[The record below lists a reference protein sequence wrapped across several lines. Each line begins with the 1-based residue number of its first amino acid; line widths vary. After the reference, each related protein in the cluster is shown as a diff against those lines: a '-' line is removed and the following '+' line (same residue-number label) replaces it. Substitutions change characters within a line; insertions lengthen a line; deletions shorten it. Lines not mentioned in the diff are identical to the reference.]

1 MQLDEQ
7 RAPQIEESVPLGEGV
22 RRDTMTINMGP
33 QHPSTH
39 GVLRLVLT
47 LDGETIVKALPDIGY
62 LHTGMEKTMESK
74 SYFKALVITDRMDY
88 LAPLCNNLA
97 YALAVEK
104 LLNLEVP
111 ERAVYAR
118 VILAELQRIASHLVW
133 LGSSAL
139 DLGAQSVFLYCF
151 RERELIL
158 DIFELCSGVRMMTS
172 YIMPGGLQADLP
184 EDFDAQVRAFLAIFP
199 ARLREYHDLLTNNR
213 LWIDRT
219 KGIAP
224 LSAADAIKYGCSGAT
239 VRGSGVAYDV
249 RKAFPYSGYERFDF
263 DIPVGSNGDVYDRY
277 LIRMMEMEQS
287 LHIIQQALDGLPEG
301 PWQIGDHKIV
311 APPKWEVS
319 SNMEALIHHFK
330 LYTEGYRPP
339 AGEVWVR
346 TESPKGELGF
356 YMVSDGSAKP
366 YRMRVRAPSFANLQA
381 LPRMIEGMQFAD
393 VVAAIGSI
401 DIVLGEVDR

>member
-1 MQLDEQ
+1 MHIEEQ
-7 RAPQIEESVPLGEGV
+7 REAQVDESVSLGDGM

-39 GVLRLVLT
+39 GVLRLELT
-47 LDGETIVKALPDIGY
+47 LDGETIVKAQPDIGY
-62 LHTGMEKTMESK
+62 LHTGMEKTMENK
-74 SYFKALVITDRMDY
+74 SYFKALVVTDRMDY

-97 YALAVEK
+97 YSLAVEK
-104 LLNLEVP
+104 LLGIEVP
-111 ERAVYAR
+111 ERAMYAR

-151 RERELIL
+151 REREIIL

-172 YIMPGGLQADLP
+172 YIMPGGLQANLP
-184 EDFDAQVRAFLAIFP
+184 VSFEDQVRDFLGLFP
-199 ARLREYHDLLTNNR
+199 KRLKEYHDLLTRNR
-213 LWIDRT
+213 LWVERT
-219 KGIAP
+219 RGICTLTAE
-224 LSAADAIKYGCSGAT
+224 DAIALGCSGAT
-239 VRGSGVAYDV
+239 LRGSGVAYDV
-249 RKAFPYSGYERFDF
+249 RKMFPYSGYDRFDF

-277 LIRMMEMEQS
+277 LCRMLEMDQS
-287 LHIIQQALDGLPEG
+287 LRIIRQALDDLPG
-301 PWQIGDHKIV
+301 GRWQVDDPKIV
-311 APPKWEVS
+311 PQHKYDVS

-339 AGEVWVR
+339 KGDAYVR
-346 TESPKGELGF
+346 TESPKGELGV
-356 YMVSDGSAKP
+356 YVVSDGTGKP
-366 YRMRVRAPSFANLQA
+366 YRAHVRAPSFANLQA
-381 LPRMIEGMQFAD
+381 LPKMIEGSLFAD